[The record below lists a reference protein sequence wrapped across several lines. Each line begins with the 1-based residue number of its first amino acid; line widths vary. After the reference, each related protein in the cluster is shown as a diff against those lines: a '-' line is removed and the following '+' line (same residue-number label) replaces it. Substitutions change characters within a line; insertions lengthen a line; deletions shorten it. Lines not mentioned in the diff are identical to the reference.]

1 MAPIA
6 ARAGFASLSPP
17 VGRILLHSLL
27 FGLAMSVADILF
39 NFYLVSLG
47 YAVDTAGLL
56 STVSRGAGLVV
67 GIPMG
72 MLIDRL
78 GPQRSIILGLAG
90 YSTGWALMLVSRELW
105 ALVIAQ
111 FIVGASYLLAG
122 TAVTPLLTSVTRDGD
137 RSRVFGM
144 NASAALIVGLL
155 GSVIGGVLPSLTGLA
170 LGVDP
175 QAAAAYRLALTAVV
189 VLGVAA
195 MLPVLGKMQRIEEEP
210 RAGVGGGAPLAQMRL
225 RRLIRWGLPSVTL
238 GVGGGLFL
246 PFQNLFFRS
255 EFGLSDATVG
265 VILAVGALGAG
276 VGALLG
282 SSVTARLGLRHGSAL
297 LRAMAVAAMLL
308 MLIPAL
314 APAIL
319 GFFLRGL
326 FIAASFPQ
334 MDALAMRHTPPAQR
348 GVMMSMMSVLWSGG
362 WALAAVLSGYAQIRW
377 GFTPVLLITAG
388 FYILS
393 ALAIITLP
401 VPNEA

>member
-6 ARAGFASLSPP
+6 ARAGLRSFSPA
-17 VGRILLHSLL
+17 VWRILLHSLL

-47 YAVDTAGLL
+47 YAADTAGLL

-90 YSTGWALMLVSRELW
+90 YSAGWGLMLVSRELW
-105 ALVIAQ
+105 ALLVAQ
-111 FIVGASYLLAG
+111 FIVGAAYLLAG
-122 TAVTPLLTSVTRDGD
+122 TAVTPLLTSVTTDRD

-155 GSVIGGVLPSLTGLA
+155 GSVIGGILPTLTGLA
-170 LGVDP
+170 LQVGP
-175 QAAAAYRLALTAVV
+175 QDAPAYRLALASVV
-189 VLGVAA
+189 ALGLAA
-195 MLPVLGKMQRIEEEP
+195 MLPVLGKMPRVEEP
-210 RAGVGGGAPLAQMRL
+210 RLTGAGGAVVERMRL
-225 RRLIRWGLPSVTL
+225 GRLLRWGLPSVTL

-282 SSVTARLGLRHGSAL
+282 STVTGRLGLRHGSAL
-297 LRAMAVAAMLL
+297 LRALAVGAMLL
-308 MLIPAL
+308 MLVPAL
-314 APAIL
+314 GAAIV

-334 MDALAMRHTPPAQR
+334 MDALAMRHTPPEQR

-362 WALAAVLSGYAQIRW
+362 WALAAVLSGYVQIRW
-377 GFTPVLLITAG
+377 GFAPVLLTAAA
-388 FYILS
+388 FYVLS
-393 ALAIITLP
+393 AVAIITLP